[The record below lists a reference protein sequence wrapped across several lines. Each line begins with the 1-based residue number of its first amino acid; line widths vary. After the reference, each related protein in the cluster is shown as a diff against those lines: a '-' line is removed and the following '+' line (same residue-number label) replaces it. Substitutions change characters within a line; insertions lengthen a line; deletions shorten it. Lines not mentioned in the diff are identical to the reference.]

1 MVKLSG
7 LRSEPRSIYY
17 FFKLPYKCVNLLR
30 SLFSIKLWYI
40 YWFAKSSTGAK
51 LMIIHADIQC

>member
-7 LRSEPRSIYY
+7 LRLQPRSI

-51 LMIIHADIQC
+51 LMMIHADIQC